1 MDGIVLNMVVLV
13 LLAATGVALMVR
25 SYQRSPSEVLLD
37 LAEEGGQELSV
48 PLDGQ
53 GRGSARRLEAN
64 DFTRAGLLTREARR
78 RFEIGTKLFP
88 LGVAAALVVL
98 NIASGGRN
106 PALVV
111 VCVVLGLSLGY
122 LVAQSRLRRHT
133 AAFQREI
140 EFFLPVVMERLVMA
154 VQAGLDIL
162 PSVQMVTQP
171 ERDRLGAPQ
180 PLDPVS
186 RLLRLAY
193 QMTESGL
200 GFRRALDEVARLVE
214 SAPLRHAFIHMGL
227 AQEQGGEVVT
237 PLRELSDS
245 TQLYYQES
253 VEEEIAKLPVRATL
267 PLLCTFTGLLLG
279 FLTPPF
285 IQIVDMLQR
294 MTASMGG

>member
-1 MDGIVLNMVVLV
+1 MDGMVLNI
-13 LLAATGVALMVR
+13 VALMVLAAAGATMVVR
-25 SYQRSPSEVLLD
+25 SYQRSPSEVMFD
-37 LAEEGGQELSV
+37 LAEEGAPEMLV
-48 PLDGQ
+48 ARDGQ
-53 GRGSARRLEAN
+53 GRGESRRLEAN
-64 DFTRAGLLTREARR
+64 DFTRAGLLTREERR
-78 RFEIGTKLFP
+78 RFEMKTKLFP
-88 LGVAAALVVL
+88 VICAAGLVLVNL
-98 NIASGGRN
+98 ASGGRT
-106 PALVV
+106 PALVI
-111 VCVVLGLSLGY
+111 VCVMLGFSVGY
-122 LVAQSRLRRHT
+122 LIAKSSLRRRT
-133 AAFQREI
+133 VSFQREI

-162 PSVQMVTQP
+162 PSVHMVTQQ
-171 ERDRLGAPQ
+171 EADRTGVLL

-186 RLLRLAY
+186 RLLRIAY

-214 SAPLRHAFIHMGL
+214 SPPLRHAFIHMGL

-253 VEEEIAKLPVRATL
+253 IEEEIAKLPVRATM
-267 PLLCTFTGLLLG
+267 PLLCTFTGLLIG

-285 IQIVDMLQR
+285 IQIIDTLQR